1 MTELDTAFGDP
12 LYLDAVTAALGDAQ
26 LGVEL
31 LDRLEFRSCLGLDTP
46 DDRSAFAAMFYA
58 QGSTL
63 RSTPALAVT
72 LGEVLAPGEGAFGSY
87 RATVDDD
94 EIRLIV
100 DPFVLSA
107 SRIVID
113 LGAAGLWM
121 ADPSALAPLRDSPLA
136 PDAMVA
142 TSVRRASLA
151 SIDTDRDHAGGID
164 VRRQRAR
171 NLARLG
177 ASIEILG
184 AASGAFSLALLHG
197 AQRQQ
202 FQRPVQDF
210 QAVRHLLADG
220 FVHLDALRNACAVT
234 MQIVGG
240 RQIAGGGQIA
250 GDGVPESCAAL
261 KALAGRNALRTL
273 ASALQVLGAIGF
285 TAEHDH
291 HRFQAR
297 VLLLDSIFG
306 SSAELGA
313 ELGRDALAGRRL
325 ARPPILEAVDPTVVV
340 V

>member
-1 MTELDTAFGDP
+1 VTDLDTAFVDP

-121 ADPSALAPLRDSPLA
+121 ADPSALAPLRDAPMA

-142 TSVRRASLA
+142 TSVRRASLV
-151 SIDTDRDHAGGID
+151 SIHTDGID
-164 VRRQRAR
+164 ARRQRAR
-171 NLARLG
+171 NLARLA

-184 AASGAFSLALLHG
+184 AASGAFSLACLHG

-220 FVHLDALRNACAVT
+220 FVHLDALRTACAIT

-240 RQIAGGGQIA
+240 GQIF

-297 VLLLDSIFG
+297 VLVLDSIFG
-306 SSAELGA
+306 SSAEVVA

-325 ARPPILEAVDPTVVV
+325 ARPPILEAVGPTVVV
-340 V
+340 